1 MYPQNEI
8 LKNDILC
15 LLNKP
20 CILYNVD
27 NDKECVING
36 YFSIKLFNERFEYL
50 KRLCNDYK
58 DVTNQVSLKKYSIC
72 TKGVVNN
79 DKAQVFINIYL
90 EFC

>member
-15 LLNKP
+15 LLNEP
-20 CILYNVD
+20 YILYNVD
-27 NDKECVING
+27 NNKECVING
-36 YFSIKLFNERFEYL
+36 SFSAKYLDELFEYL

-58 DVTNQVSLKKYSIC
+58 DITLKKFSIC

-79 DKAQVFINIYL
+79 NKAQVFINIYL
-90 EFC
+90 EFY